1 MPIDPRRYLLPEH
14 ESQRIFHDEIA
25 PEELAHGVPQDQ
37 PVVVFVA
44 GQPGAG
50 KTMTT
55 LSVKR
60 ELDRRGGAIVVNS
73 DFYKPY
79 HPEYS
84 RLLRE
89 DDRNAAPYTSMDGR
103 RWMAAAEHYLIER
116 RVDTIIETTM
126 RDPGDFL
133 EPAAM
138 FRAAGYRAEAA
149 IMAVPEPLSRLGIVH
164 RYHDQVRDLGHGR
177 LTARDNH
184 DASYRGVLQAAEAID
199 RDRVV
204 DVATVYRRGNHQLH
218 MNYLDAAGTWRW
230 PAGAASAID
239 AERQRPWNPDETK
252 AFADTVRLLADQMGR
267 EWHSEFQDIVRL
279 AAPLADPYTP
289 LPDITHVAS
298 GITAAARAFP
308 TSTRQ
313 SLPLQPAERTAVAPP
328 PRASQEESRGEEAGR

>member
-1 MPIDPRRYLLPEH
+1 MPIDPRRYLLPDEQ
-14 ESQRIFHDEIA
+14 SQRIFREEIA
-25 PEELAHGVPQDQ
+25 PEELAHGVTQDQ

-55 LSVKR
+55 DSVKR
-60 ELDRRGGAIVVNS
+60 ELDQRGGAIVVNS

-103 RWMAAAEHYLIER
+103 RWMAAAEQYLIDR

-138 FRAAGYRAEAA
+138 FRAAGYRVEAA

-164 RYHDQVRDLGHGR
+164 RYHDQVQKLGHGR

-184 DASYRGVLQAAEAID
+184 DASYQGVRQAAEAID
-199 RDRVV
+199 RERVV

-218 MNYLDAAGTWRW
+218 INYLDAAGSWRW
-230 PAGAASAID
+230 PAGTAAAID
-239 AERQRPWNPDETK
+239 VERQRPWTPEETK
-252 AFADTVRLLADQMGR
+252 AFAATVKQLTDEMGP
-267 EWHSEFQDIVRL
+267 EWYGELRDIVRL
-279 AAPLADPYTP
+279 ATPLADPQTP
-289 LPDITHVAS
+289 LPQIVDVS
-298 GITAAARAFP
+298 PGITAAARAFP
-308 TSTRQ
+308 TSTRH
-313 SLPLQPAERTAVAPP
+313 SLPRQPAERDAAPSP
-328 PRASQEESRGEEAGR
+328 LRAPREASRGEEPSR